1 MSEVV
6 MKRLLA
12 LPLLLATIAA
22 TAPAPKVEAVT
33 GDWSSLPALQSRGY
47 DHLHS
52 NVMQRL
58 WELATA
64 KQCKIPGYSLRKLD
78 LRLSFAVQYNPDG
91 SVARL
96 LVPSMACPEAEGVIA
111 GAILEMVQ
119 GGDYRRTVTSPDGW
133 YQGAL
138 TFGYEA

>member
-1 MSEVV
+1 

-12 LPLLLATIAA
+12 LPLLFATIAA
-22 TAPAPKVEAVT
+22 ATPSAPKVEAVV
-33 GDWSSLPALQSRGY
+33 GDWSGLPALQSRGY
-47 DHLHS
+47 DHLNS

-58 WELATA
+58 WELASA

-78 LRLSFAVQYNPDG
+78 LRLFFAVQYNSDG
-91 SVARL
+91 SLGRL
-96 LVPSMACPEAEGVIA
+96 LVPSMNCPEAEGLIA

-119 GGDYRRTVTSPDGW
+119 GGDYRRTGTSPDGW